1 MRVQSKR
8 VIVLLFANGL
18 LACPAIAWG
27 PLAHYQ
33 SVVSYRPAQNLPD
46 LWISRQP
53 IPFGYSA
60 IGVEVAEYFAWSH
73 GCRRSGVVSAAPDW
87 LLELAAWQI
96 AFIDVVYPA
105 EPTPHGV
112 PQGVEEP
119 EEDMKEIINSKLLI
133 SNYSANELALMK
145 KTARGFAGHNA
156 ADSVVHFTY
165 FKGDSIDGWI
175 AEHKIKESWAEL
187 AVFENILGGYWDAD
201 GNPVAPY
208 SMSSEGHAGII
219 NLAQKAYRKNGQ
231 TVDDEHWPPCGAIG
245 VESASDIPSR
255 LAEQNG
261 DLVGAFGA
269 YGDFHETW
277 WQQYQIFAAERGW
290 YIGGSDGVLAKH
302 AEAGNA
308 ATFAMNLMP

>member
-187 AVFENILGGYWDAD
+187 AVFENILG
-201 GNPVAPY
+201 
-208 SMSSEGHAGII
+208 
-219 NLAQKAYRKNGQ
+219 
-231 TVDDEHWPPCGAIG
+231 EH
-245 VESASDIPSR
+245 
-255 LAEQNG
+255 NG
-261 DLVGAFGA
+261 DSHLFRPCPVSFMPQPWHIRGRPIHLGLSTSIRPAPGRASHLQQQHHTSFQSQYAAGRRECQVGRLKSE
-269 YGDFHETW
+269 D
-277 WQQYQIFAAERGW
+277 R
-290 YIGGSDGVLAKH
+290 SDRLKAQLRT
-302 AEAGNA
+302 ED
-308 ATFAMNLMP
+308 MP